1 MPRVPTASEAG
12 LGQQTPQALTIPQ
25 QTSRLPHVRVPMDES
40 FRYVSG
46 EQGRA
51 LERMGRQ
58 LDRAGDDFGRIAIEQ
73 QREYNLTAAKE
84 ADAAASD
91 RIRAL
96 LYDPTEGFL
105 NLRGRDAMDRAPDIR
120 ERLEA
125 VRKDVAGKLEP
136 GAAEIFERYW
146 ENRRESGLLRIDN
159 HHASEMRRWKDT
171 VNESLLKSALD
182 DAVAAAGDPEMV
194 GQAEGAIRATV
205 EDVGRDN
212 GWTQDIVVQRTKEAL
227 TEMHKGVVTTLLNE
241 KQYGRAAA
249 HLREAIADD
258 EISAVVASSLK
269 DKMET
274 ARKVAAEESRAARV
288 QSQVDAWTGEGLS
301 TAEMLERSRRLPQKD
316 RDEARKRIRWAAQE
330 REIAEEETHEAA
342 RDRATDIIDGG
353 GRPEDIPFSDW
364 TALTTAEQATL
375 ESRWRRRVTGTE
387 PVTDEEHFQELLIE
401 AQTDPEAFA
410 KRDLLAMRE
419 KLDNGDFETVRKLHA
434 ATKAAAKGDPAP
446 ADFSVLSQKESIKM
460 MLEAADIETNP
471 KPGSDEAKALAEF
484 HRTLG
489 QRARAFEVQNDREPN
504 QAEVE
509 EMARAL
515 LSDVAIRGSEGSF
528 LGLKLT
534 GPDRARVY
542 EVPRGEPTFVPADE
556 IPPGDKALLLEDGR
570 VRGKSLTPG
579 DLEDLYA
586 AYLAGDRARY
596 EAILETAGAAD
607 E

>member
-1 MPRVPTASEAG
+1 
-12 LGQQTPQALTIPQ
+12 
-25 QTSRLPHVRVPMDES
+25 
-40 FRYVSG
+40 
-46 EQGRA
+46 
-51 LERMGRQ
+51 
-58 LDRAGDDFGRIAIEQ
+58 
-73 QREYNLTAAKE
+73 
-84 ADAAASD
+84 
-91 RIRAL
+91 
-96 LYDPTEGFL
+96 
-105 NLRGRDAMDRAPDIR
+105 
-120 ERLEA
+120 
-125 VRKDVAGKLEP
+125 
-136 GAAEIFERYW
+136 
-146 ENRRESGLLRIDN
+146 
-159 HHASEMRRWKDT
+159 
-171 VNESLLKSALD
+171 
-182 DAVAAAGDPEMV
+182 
-194 GQAEGAIRATV
+194 
-205 EDVGRDN
+205 
-212 GWTQDIVVQRTKEAL
+212 
-227 TEMHKGVVTTLLNE
+227 
-241 KQYGRAAA
+241 
-249 HLREAIADD
+249 
-258 EISAVVASSLK
+258 
-269 DKMET
+269 MET

-401 AQTDPEAFA
+401 AQ
-410 KRDLLAMRE
+410 
-419 KLDNGDFETVRKLHA
+419 
-434 ATKAAAKGDPAP
+434 GDPAP